1 MTCLEVINMI
11 ASIATSIAL
20 IFVVWAIYLNTK
32 AVKLQRQN
40 FQAVLFHNITNEINS
55 ILGEEKELKEGKY
68 ENWLDRLIAA
78 FEYYA
83 FYVNRGYLTESM
95 AEYYMPSVE
104 FYCKKAKE
112 FPDLISEIEDMQKQ
126 EVYCEIKT
134 YYKELIKK
142 ECPF

>member
-112 FPDLISEIEDMQKQ
+112 FSGLISEIEDMQKQ

-134 YYKELIKK
+134 YYKKFIKK